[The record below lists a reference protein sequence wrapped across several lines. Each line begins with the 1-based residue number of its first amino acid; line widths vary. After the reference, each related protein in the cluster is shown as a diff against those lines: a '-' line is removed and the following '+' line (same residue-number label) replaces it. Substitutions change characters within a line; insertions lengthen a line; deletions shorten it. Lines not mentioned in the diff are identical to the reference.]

1 MARSTLCQKTI
12 PRLVE
17 ALHQKMADWL
27 KEAACV
33 SVTADIWTD
42 RNLHS
47 FLGVTVHFLGNNP
60 KTNQYGLQSVML
72 TCQHFIGRHT
82 GINIGQAF
90 EDCLESYQLID
101 KVSIAAYASMK
112 HYG

>member
-1 MARSTLCQKTI
+1 M
-12 PRLVE
+12 V
-17 ALHQKMADWL
+17 DWL
-27 KEAACV
+27 KKAACV

-42 RNLHS
+42 KNLHS
-47 FLGVTVHFLGNNP
+47 FLGVTVYFLGSNS
-60 KTNQYGLQSVML
+60 KTDQYGLQSVMF
-72 TCQHFIGRHT
+72 TCQHFIIRHT

-101 KVSIAAYASMK
+101 KVTIAAYKSMK